1 MVYQEF
7 TKMFFTDFFVEEDFN
22 LKVDKAHLVE
32 ATNMPKK
39 LATIV
44 ANLVVLNHFVT
55 YNKWGKKQFVYN
67 KTIYGC
73 TFGW

>member
-1 MVYQEF
+1 M
-7 TKMFFTDFFVEEDFN
+7 EEDFN
-22 LKVDKAHLVE
+22 LKVDKAQLVE

-55 YNKWGKKQFVYN
+55 YNKCGKKQFVYN

-73 TFGW
+73 TFG

>member
-7 TKMFFTDFFVEEDFN
+7 TKMFFTDFFEEEDFN
-22 LKVDKAHLVE
+22 LKVDKAHLGE

-44 ANLVVLNHFVT
+44 ANLVV
-55 YNKWGKKQFVYN
+55 
-67 KTIYGC
+67 
-73 TFGW
+73 